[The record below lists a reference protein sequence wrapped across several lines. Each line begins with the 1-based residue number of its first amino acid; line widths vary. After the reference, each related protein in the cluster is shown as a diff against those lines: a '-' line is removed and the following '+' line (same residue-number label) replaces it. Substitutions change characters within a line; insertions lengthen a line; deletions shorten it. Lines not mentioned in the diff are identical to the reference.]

1 MKQNQNNTSIDLME
15 LITLLIRKCWIIIL
29 CVLIA
34 AGISGFY
41 SYRMLSDYYSASA
54 TIYLGKE
61 DTIGSID
68 LGTITLNNQLM
79 SDYISLIK
87 SRLVADEVINKLGL
101 NIPAESIQYGL
112 QTSSVSTTAMATRMF
127 KISYQSSSPDMA
139 ASIVNAACEVVIQK
153 ADEIMGVQNA
163 QIIDRALVPKWP
175 VGPNRKKNVLL
186 ASIVGLVFG
195 ILTIFLIEFLDRTFK
210 KPEDIEKALGLIVLG
225 TTPSF
230 KGERNTIK
238 KGGIIR
244 GNKR

>member
-87 SRLVADEVINKLGL
+87 SRLVADEVVSKLGL
-101 NIPAESIQYGL
+101 DIPAESIQYGL
-112 QTSSVSTTAMATRMF
+112 QTSSISTTAMATRMF

-139 ASIVNAACEVVIQK
+139 ALIVNAACEVVIQK

-175 VGPNRKKNVLL
+175 IGPNRKKNILV
-186 ASIVGLVFG
+186 ASAIGFALGVFI
-195 ILTIFLIEFLDRTFK
+195 ILLIEFLDNTFK
-210 KPEDIEKALGLIVLG
+210 KPEDIERVLGLTVLG
-225 TTPSF
+225 TIPTF
-230 KGERNTIK
+230 KGEK
-238 KGGIIR
+238 K
-244 GNKR
+244 